1 MMNDFQITE
10 LAVKIA
16 IALGLQYD
24 PKNINLI
31 ETEIVDYLES
41 QTMSKVAEWQKEK
54 PNKPCLMVTRTYYD
68 RYNYQLFELNCIEDY
83 LAVICE
89 DGEEWGALEDL
100 TADEYFV
107 IEYFDSNFSD

>member
-1 MMNDFQITE
+1 MNDFQITE

-41 QTMSKVAEWQKEK
+41 QTMSKVAE
-54 PNKPCLMVTRTYYD
+54 N
-68 RYNYQLFELNCIEDY
+68 
-83 LAVICE
+83 
-89 DGEEWGALEDL
+89 LE
-100 TADEYFV
+100 
-107 IEYFDSNFSD
+107 